1 MKIKIKSIDSQLL
14 CSDVIRLLGFDRLF
28 FFNTSLLM
36 CKQLQIQ
43 PRHIVSAEISAAQL
57 SF

>member
-14 CSDVIRLLGFDRLF
+14 CSDAIRLFGFDLF
-28 FFNTSLLM
+28 FFTPSLPIY
-36 CKQLQIQ
+36 KQLQIQ
-43 PRHIVSAEISAAQL
+43 PKHIVTAEISAEQL